1 MKKILL
7 IISITL
13 VLPLYGFAQP
23 VPLKKTIQQEKAEQQ
38 IAPIRRT
45 QQTIQPKPA
54 ENQVDNDLPVV
65 GNNFRV
71 FETNNYDHRNHN
83 YNTRNRRFV
92 DIGTIIAVPVAV
104 ATSIYQENLL
114 LNNLFSPRIRQ
125 IRPQWFYRQPVYRNS
140 FLNEFNRTR
149 YINNYNGRQ
158 PVYSLRGN
166 PPLNWGFGFNNI
178 YRLGF

>member
-7 IISITL
+7 MGIFI
-13 VLPLYGFAQP
+13 VLPSYCFSQTVLQ
-23 VPLKKTIQQEKAEQQ
+23 LRKTIQQERAAQ
-38 IAPIRRT
+38 RT
-45 QQTIQPKPA
+45 QETIQSKPA
-54 ENQVDNDLPVV
+54 ENRVDNDLPVV

-83 YNTRNRRFV
+83 YNRRRNRRLV
-92 DIGTIIAVPVAV
+92 DIGTMVAVPVAV

-149 YINNYNGRQ
+149 YLNNYNGGQ
-158 PVYSLRGN
+158 PVYSIIGN
-166 PPLNWGFGFNNI
+166 RPLNWGFGFNNI